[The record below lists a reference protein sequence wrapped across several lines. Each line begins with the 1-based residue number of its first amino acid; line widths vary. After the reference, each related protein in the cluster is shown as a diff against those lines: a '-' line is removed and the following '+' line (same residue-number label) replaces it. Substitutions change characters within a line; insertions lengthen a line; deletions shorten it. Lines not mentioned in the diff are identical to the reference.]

1 MKAFISRSDKLAYSM
16 NFPSLLGEITLTKL
30 SYFLFNIIF
39 NSHENNPKNSNK
51 MSLQVAQN
59 KMLRMVNGSSLKD
72 HVTGTSLLEKYNL
85 PSVNQLS
92 AEIKILETW
101 KIMNTKDYPIELWPN
116 EPKRQNNVRETR
128 PTTVREWKEDS
139 KTRSGNCCFVIDA
152 ARIWNQ
158 ITPEIKAA
166 PNVYHAKKVIKKYCK
181 QLPTDH

>member
-1 MKAFISRSDKLAYSM
+1 
-16 NFPSLLGEITLTKL
+16 
-30 SYFLFNIIF
+30 
-39 NSHENNPKNSNK
+39 

-59 KMLRMVNGSSLKD
+59 KMLRMINGSSLKD
-72 HVTGTSLLEKYNL
+72 HVTATSLLEKYNL